1 MELFFAELRRSW
13 IQLLR
18 YASEAIAGILITTVV
33 FYGLFLS
40 ANYIAGTGNP
50 EGDRLETIIVGY
62 LLWTLSLFIMSDIAG
77 GIQREAQTGTLE
89 QLFLSP
95 YPSTQVF
102 LTRAIASLSI
112 QLTLLGTILVIIV
125 NLTGTRLS
133 FQPVFLLPFATVL
146 LGAYGLA
153 FAVAAMSLLLKQV
166 QQLLGILQFG
176 LLFLLSVPTE
186 TLPTPIRILA
196 GLLPMTPGAGLLR
209 EVMARGASLGLVPLL
224 IALANGAVYLSL
236 GLLLFRVAEGVTKR
250 RGKLAGY

>member
-77 GIQREAQTGTLE
+77 GNQREAQTGTLE

-153 FAVAAMSLLLKQV
+153 FAVAAMSLVLKQV

-224 IALANGAVYLSL
+224 IALANGVVYLTL
-236 GLLLFRVAEGVTKR
+236 GLLLFRVAEGITKR